1 MNRHV
6 SLTRRLGVAVSALAL
21 AAVSASVPAITPAR
35 AAGDLPD
42 TRAAAAKGPA
52 SSTAVAYR
60 STIDDPQDQDWFKF
74 TVTRTSKAAV
84 TLGNLPGD
92 YSLAVYDGAGRRIGL
107 SAYGGTHFERV
118 IVSVAPGTYYA
129 RVATQGYYA
138 KTKPYSLRF
147 RGLPSGVIA
156 LDQYKPTHAAGYRV
170 VATIYNNS
178 SSWQWVSDVDYA
190 WLDKSNRVL
199 RRDTGG
205 MNYDLW
211 IIPPHGSRPF
221 GWIGNTP
228 PAGAV
233 SVSVT
238 PRATPVKAPAA
249 VPAVTVSGVSARYV
263 AAQYN
268 PFVRFTG
275 TASAGSRRLSAQVI
289 AETYNATGTLTGWET
304 YPVSVGAGRTERFTT
319 DVVAPRPNAHRVYGV
334 VGYGEPVPLQ

>member
-1 MNRHV
+1 V
-6 SLTRRLGVAVSALAL
+6 PLTRRAAVAVSTLAL
-21 AAVSASVPAITPAR
+21 AAVSASGPAITTAG
-35 AAGDLPD
+35 AAAELPD
-42 TRAAAAKGPA
+42 TYAAAVQAAA
-52 SSTAVAYR
+52 SSTAVAHR
-60 STIDDPQDQDWFKF
+60 STIDDAKDQDWFKF

-92 YSLAVYDGAGRRIGL
+92 YSLAVYDGAGRRLGL
-107 SAYGGTHFERV
+107 SAYGGTHFERI
-118 IVSVAPGTYYA
+118 IVSVSPGTYYA

-138 KTKPYSLRF
+138 KSKPYSLRF

-156 LDQYKPTHAAGYRV
+156 LDQHKATHPAAHRV

-178 SSWQWVSDVDYA
+178 SSWQWVGEVQYA
-190 WLDKSNRVL
+190 WLDKSKRVL

-205 MNYDLW
+205 MSYDFW

-221 GWIGNTP
+221 GWIGSAP

-263 AAQYN
+263 ATRYN
-268 PFVRFTG
+268 PYLRFTG
-275 TASAGSRRLSAQVI
+275 TASAGSKRVSASVI
-289 AETYNATGTLTGWET
+289 GETYSTTGTLTGWGV
-304 YPVSVGAGRTERFTT
+304 YPVSVGAGRTERFTV
-319 DVVAPRPNAHRVYGV
+319 DAVAPRPNAHRVYGL